1 MKAFLKHFSPRAL
14 SRRGFTILELLVAI
28 TILSVLV
35 VLLLS
40 MLDNTTKL
48 WRTNENRVESYREA
62 RAALNLIAS
71 DLRSIYS
78 STNTNAYAPALPSM
92 ESTNSLGFLASLPL
106 SAQGGTNKSE
116 LCTVGYFSGFG
127 KSSVFNSST
136 QKSGNIYRYFVASD
150 ETFEEM
156 TNTSPDFFKNA
167 PSDSGD
173 VSPTGDGLDVLA
185 RNIADF
191 SVREYTVTNGTL
203 SAFTQSTN
211 TPVPDLIE
219 VSITAVNNEFAN
231 KIGAASQSA
240 WETAIDPSEPAAR
253 QNRRTFTVRIPINRP
268 N

>member
-1 MKAFLKHFSPRAL
+1 
-14 SRRGFTILELLVAI
+14 
-28 TILSVLV
+28 
-35 VLLLS
+35 
-40 MLDNTTKL
+40 
-48 WRTNENRVESYREA
+48 
-62 RAALNLIAS
+62 
-71 DLRSIYS
+71 
-78 STNTNAYAPALPSM
+78 YAPALPSM

-191 SVREYTVTNGTL
+191 SVRQYTVSTDGSLNV
-203 SAFTQSTN
+203 FTQSAI
-211 TPVPDLIE
+211 TPMPDLIE

-231 KIGAASQSA
+231 KIGAASQSEWKA
-240 WETAIDPSEPAAR
+240 ETDLSKPAAR